1 MSARPLDEAQAFF
14 AARAATWDARFP
26 DDGPAYERAAVELAP
41 PAGGTVLDLGAG
53 TGRALGPLRAQV
65 GQAGR
70 VVAID
75 MTWQML
81 TVARDAGRDRDAAL
95 VLADAVRLP
104 LADGVCDA
112 VFAAGIVHHLPAP
125 DHGLI
130 ELRRVTRRS
139 ARLAIFHPLGRAAL
153 AARHGSTLSD
163 EDLLARRNLE
173 PRLERHGWTL
183 TSIDDGDD
191 RYLAV
196 AERT

>member
-1 MSARPLDEAQAFF
+1 MPFASPWPTASATQSS
-14 AARAATWDARFP
+14 
-26 DDGPAYERAAVELAP
+26 
-41 PAGGTVLDLGAG
+41 
-53 TGRALGPLRAQV
+53 
-65 GQAGR
+65 
-70 VVAID
+70 
-75 MTWQML
+75 
-81 TVARDAGRDRDAAL
+81 
-95 VLADAVRLP
+95 
-104 LADGVCDA
+104 
-112 VFAAGIVHHLPAP
+112 LPASCTTSPPP

-183 TSIDDGDD
+183 TSIDDGED